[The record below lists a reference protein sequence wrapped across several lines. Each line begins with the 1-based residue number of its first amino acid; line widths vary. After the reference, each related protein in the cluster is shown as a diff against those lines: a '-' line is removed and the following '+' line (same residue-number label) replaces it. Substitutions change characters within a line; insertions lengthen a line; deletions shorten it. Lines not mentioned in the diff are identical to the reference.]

1 MLNKKLE
8 EALNAQINAEFW
20 SAYLYLSMSSDMS
33 DKGMA
38 GVANWFAIQFKEEQ
52 DHAMKFFNYVISR
65 GGKVTLKPI
74 EKVDTEWKSPLAAFE
89 QTLQHEEKVTSLI
102 NDLYALAEQEKD
114 YATQSMLKWFIDEQ
128 VEEEENAKAIIDTLK
143 LIGDNGYGLY
153 QLDKELSTRVYTP
166 IATSEE

>member
-74 EKVDTEWKSPLAAFE
+74 EIVDTEWKSPLAAFE

-153 QLDKELSTRVYTP
+153 QLDKELATRVYTP